1 MDRLEHIIMQIYM
14 EELRQSSTRYRCWTN
29 YLPPDVLIKDRC
41 IRIRVVI
48 ERTNHKSLKDLSRRS
63 KSELHVY
70 NRHARLV
77 LYSYE
82 VVEIEIYD
90 SNSNNP
96 R

>member
-14 EELRQSSTRYRCWTN
+14 EELRQSSTRYRC
-29 YLPPDVLIKDRC
+29 LPPDVLIS

-63 KSELHVY
+63 KSEVHVY

-82 VVEIEIYD
+82 VVEIEIY
-90 SNSNNP
+90 NSNNP